1 VRKKGGESG
10 EAGVGG
16 DDFFRAATPLLPASP
31 PFSGSDRENGDGI
44 FIVWNHFLIKA
55 NKAQFIGTDAVNSPF
70 K

>member
-16 DDFFRAATPLLPASP
+16 DDFFRGR
-31 PFSGSDRENGDGI
+31 FGGNGGGI

-55 NKAQFIGTDAVNSPF
+55 NKAQFIGTDTVNSPF